1 MAINTRAM
9 SEQLIRSKVNNKTF
23 AKFGKRLQVAEA
35 VQRKAGKEF
44 GLEKKAAL
52 ATLLE
57 NTSSLLEATNTQ
69 NIPSKTFFLD
79 MITAVV
85 PNLIASDI
93 VSVQAMDSKAGIISY
108 LRYKYGT
115 TKGSTTAGTVFSTSL
130 NTGMSD
136 PMYTSRTVDNELYSS
151 GANLDFTPVIA
162 GTFSATDGAGKTLI
176 EGTATGNTV
185 TLTCPTDPAV
195 TGTLNYITGAVTFT
209 GTTGDVLMTYSYDNE
224 TVPFNNITNNAY
236 QNVIPELNMDLA
248 QLPIYAKSR
257 KLAAYWG
264 FDAAYD
270 LKKQYGAEI
279 NDVISTQAAG
289 EIAHEI
295 DTEIALELLLKA
307 GAGPVLQWSKT
318 APIGVNI
325 IDHYDSLW
333 VRLTEGANVVFG
345 ATQRVQP
352 NYILAGLNAAA
363 VMECMRN
370 FDATGASTAVGP
382 HFIGT
387 LGGKYKVYVIPQYP
401 ANKFVMGYK
410 GTNFLETGFVYAP
423 YMPVLST
430 DLLMPA
436 DFRGQQ
442 GYATSYGIKM
452 VNNKM
457 YIAGEILD

>member
-1 MAINTRAM
+1 MAVNSSAM
-9 SEQLIRSKVNNKTF
+9 SEQLLRSKVAPKTF
-23 AKFGKRLQVAEA
+23 AKFSNRISVAES
-35 VQRKAGKEF
+35 VQKKAGKEF
-44 GLEKKAAL
+44 CLEKKVAL
-52 ATLLE
+52 AKLLE
-57 NTSSLLEATNTQ
+57 NTNSLLEATNSV

-93 VSVQAMDSKAGIISY
+93 VSVQAMDNKAGIISY

-115 TKGSTTAGTVFSTSL
+115 TKGATTAGTVFTDSL
-130 NTGMSD
+130 NTGYSD
-136 PMYTSRTVDNELYSS
+136 PNYTSRVVDNELYSS
-151 GANLDFTPVIA
+151 GANLDFTPVIS
-162 GTFSATDGAGKTLI
+162 GTFSATDAAGNTLI
-176 EGTATGNTV
+176 EGTITGNTV
-185 TLTCPTDPAV
+185 ALVCPTDPSV
-195 TGTLNYITGAVTFT
+195 TGTLDYVTGAVTFT

-224 TVPFNNITNNAY
+224 TVPFNNITGNQY
-236 QNVIPELNMDLA
+236 QNVIPEMTMDLA

-270 LKKQYGAEI
+270 LKKQYGTEI

-289 EIAHEI
+289 EISHEI
-295 DTEIALELLLKA
+295 DTEIALDLLKKA

-333 VRLTEGANVVFG
+333 VRLTEGANIVFG

-352 NYILAGLNAAA
+352 NFILAGLNAAA

-370 FDATGASTAVGP
+370 FDAAGASSGVGP

-387 LGGKYKVYVIPQYP
+387 LGGKYKVYVIPQFP
-401 ANKFVMGYK
+401 ADQFLMGYK
-410 GTNFLETGFVYAP
+410 GTNFLETGYVYAP
-423 YMPVLST
+423 YQPVLTT

-442 GYATSYGIKM
+442 GYATSYGLKM

-457 YIAGEILD
+457 YIAGRILD

>member
-35 VQRKAGKEF
+35 VQKKAGKEF

-136 PMYTSRTVDNELYSS
+136 PMYTSRVVDNELYSS

-195 TGTLNYITGAVTFT
+195 TGTLDYITGAVTFT

-289 EIAHEI
+289 EIAHRQLV
-295 DTEIALELLLKA
+295 A
-307 GAGPVLQWSKT
+307 
-318 APIGVNI
+318 
-325 IDHYDSLW
+325 
-333 VRLTEGANVVFG
+333 
-345 ATQRVQP
+345 
-352 NYILAGLNAAA
+352 
-363 VMECMRN
+363 
-370 FDATGASTAVGP
+370 
-382 HFIGT
+382 
-387 LGGKYKVYVIPQYP
+387 
-401 ANKFVMGYK
+401 
-410 GTNFLETGFVYAP
+410 
-423 YMPVLST
+423 
-430 DLLMPA
+430 
-436 DFRGQQ
+436 
-442 GYATSYGIKM
+442 
-452 VNNKM
+452 
-457 YIAGEILD
+457 